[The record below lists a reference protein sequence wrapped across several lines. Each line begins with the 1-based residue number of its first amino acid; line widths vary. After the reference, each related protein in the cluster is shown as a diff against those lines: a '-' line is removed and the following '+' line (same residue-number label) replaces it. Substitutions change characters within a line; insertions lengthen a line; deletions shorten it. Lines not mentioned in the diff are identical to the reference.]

1 MMDAIRT
8 YLDNVFMAFPQNE
21 TVLAIKRDMLTNMEE
36 KYNALKEEGKSEH
49 EAVGTVIAN
58 FGSIDEIAAEL
69 GIGQNVAVREEGL
82 KLSREEVNEYI
93 TQTRK
98 SSIWIG
104 AAVWLILAGICA
116 MLIIIGFAGGEYD
129 MNRQMGVFA
138 LLLTIAATVPI
149 FIVNGLKLSRF
160 EDYDKQNILLDGQTR
175 EQLKQKNAEFTPR
188 FSVLISCGVAIVVLA
203 AGACLLIR
211 SMGYEFL
218 APVLLLFT
226 VGFAVFLFIIAGMKK
241 SAFLILL
248 GKSEYKNKA
257 KNSKSERIIGT
268 IASIYW
274 PLMIVVYMLWSFVFS
289 AWRTSWILWPVA
301 AILFGA
307 IAGGIST
314 WHDTKAH

>member
-49 EAVGTVIAN
+49 EAVGSVIAN

-69 GIGQNVAVREEGL
+69 GIGQNAITQEEGIS
-82 KLSREEVNEYI
+82 LSGEEVNEYI

-116 MLIIIGFAGGEYD
+116 MLIIIGFADGEYD
-129 MNRQMGVFA
+129 MNRQTGVFT

-160 EDYDKQNILLDGQTR
+160 ENYDKQNILLDGQTR

-203 AGACLLIR
+203 AGVCLLIR

-218 APVLLLFT
+218 SPVLLLFT

-241 SAFLILL
+241 SVFLILL
-248 GKSEYKNKA
+248 GKSEYKDKT

-274 PLMIVVYMLWSFVFS
+274 PLVIVVYMLWSFVFS
-289 AWRTSWILWPVA
+289 AWRTSWILWPVT